1 MNFVSSLR
9 IRLQKAPEQKGRGV
23 RVGIDSISSQKPT
36 GKVSDALCLRD
47 PPCSVEVRAGQRAEV
62 GCGIAG
68 TPPITAIW
76 LRDSKQL
83 VSSPRVRVEARE
95 REVRLVIEEVQA
107 ADAGVYT
114 LVVTNHSGSLQQ
126 PIRLSV
132 TDRPQP
138 PAGHPCVS
146 ELIGGSL
153 CLSWSGPCYDG
164 GCAVRGYTVEAR
176 RVGGPE
182 WGPLVTDC
190 GSTSY
195 CVRGL
200 EPGDYIFRIRAV
212 NSCGSS
218 DPGSETPPISLRAET
233 TPLSANPGTLST
245 SLRPETKP
253 LGRQQ
258 TPGTG
263 ARGDGEEEGEYHH
276 VVINRSQKVTDVYQ
290 QLERLGVGKFGQ
302 VYKLLERASG
312 RLCAGKYY
320 KARSAKDK
328 QLARNEIHI
337 MNSLHH
343 PRLVQC
349 MAAFETSTEIVMVM
363 EYVAGGEL
371 FERLVDKDEELTE
384 QTCCWYVQQ
393 MLEGLQFMHSS
404 GVVHL
409 DLKPENVV
417 CVSPTCTGIKI
428 IDFGL
433 AQRLDPSAP
442 VKVLCGTPE
451 FVAPEVI
458 NYEAVQFNTDT
469 WSIGVISYILLS
481 GLSPFLGDTD
491 DETLANVTAARWEFD
506 EEAFEEIS
514 EDAKDF
520 ISSLLQRDWRR
531 RLSSEGCLS
540 HRWLNSRRRGVT
552 KTLSK
557 ERMKQFL
564 AKRKWQ
570 KTGRALLALKRLTLR
585 GPRKPN
591 TQRPRSP
598 PPHNELSR
606 EPEVLSAADQ
616 QLQTEPSF
624 SKVLGD
630 LEELEGS
637 AVCLQCHIQ
646 GTPEPEVMWYKD
658 GQAVS
663 VSRRVRIEYE
673 EDGSC
678 SLIIANASPADSGQ
692 YSCRATNSLGVCRC
706 SASLTVLSLIA
717 IQRR

>member
-1 MNFVSSLR
+1 DAIEVLSSL
-9 IRLQKAPEQKGRGV
+9 L
-23 RVGIDSISSQKPT
+23 
-36 GKVSDALCLRD
+36 LL
-47 PPCSVEVRAGQRAEV
+47 
-62 GCGIAG
+62 
-68 TPPITAIW
+68 
-76 LRDSKQL
+76 LLQL

-469 WSIGVISYILLS
+469 WSIGVISYIL
-481 GLSPFLGDTD
+481 
-491 DETLANVTAARWEFD
+491 
-506 EEAFEEIS
+506 
-514 EDAKDF
+514 
-520 ISSLLQRDWRR
+520 
-531 RLSSEGCLS
+531 
-540 HRWLNSRRRGVT
+540 
-552 KTLSK
+552 
-557 ERMKQFL
+557 
-564 AKRKWQ
+564 
-570 KTGRALLALKRLTLR
+570 
-585 GPRKPN
+585 
-591 TQRPRSP
+591 
-598 PPHNELSR
+598 
-606 EPEVLSAADQ
+606 
-616 QLQTEPSF
+616 
-624 SKVLGD
+624 
-630 LEELEGS
+630 
-637 AVCLQCHIQ
+637 
-646 GTPEPEVMWYKD
+646 
-658 GQAVS
+658 
-663 VSRRVRIEYE
+663 
-673 EDGSC
+673 
-678 SLIIANASPADSGQ
+678 
-692 YSCRATNSLGVCRC
+692 
-706 SASLTVLSLIA
+706 
-717 IQRR
+717 